1 MSGWMARPIESTGSV
16 RVIVSRLIRST
27 RQKSPT
33 GADVSRVSK
42 TMGHRNI
49 SMTNDTYGH
58 LFDEGA
64 KDTSDKARGFVP
76 RRRQA

>member
-1 MSGWMARPIESTGSV
+1 
-16 RVIVSRLIRST
+16 
-27 RQKSPT
+27 
-33 GADVSRVSK
+33 
-42 TMGHRNI
+42 MGHRNI